1 MRMKIKKIAID
12 VLKPHEPN
20 IIEYAKT
27 LSELTGVDGVTIRSV
42 EIDEK
47 TESIEMSIEGS
58 DIDFDEVRK
67 TIESLGGSIHS
78 VDLVSA
84 GTKVVEPDNINEG

>member
-1 MRMKIKKIAID
+1 MKIKKIAID

-20 IIEYAKT
+20 IIKYAKT
-27 LSELTGVDGVTIRSV
+27 LSELDGVDGVTIRSV

-47 TESIEMSIEGS
+47 TESIEISMEGN

-67 TIESLGGSIHS
+67 TVESLGGSIHS
-78 VDLVSA
+78 VDIVSA
-84 GTKVVEPDNINEG
+84 GKKVVEPDNINEG

>member
-1 MRMKIKKIAID
+1 MKIKKIAID

-20 IIEYAKT
+20 IISYANA
-27 LSELTGVDGVTIRSV
+27 LSELDGVDGVTVRSV

-47 TESIEMSIEGS
+47 TESVEISIEGS
-58 DIDFDEVRK
+58 DVDFEKVK
-67 TIESLGGSIHS
+67 ETIESLGGSIHS

-84 GTKVVEPDNINEG
+84 GKKIVEPDNINEG

>member
-1 MRMKIKKIAID
+1 MNIKKIVID

-20 IIEYAKT
+20 IIEYSKA
-27 LSELTGVDGVTIRSV
+27 LSELNGVDGVTIRSV

-47 TESIEMSIEGS
+47 TESIEMSLEGGN
-58 DIDFDEVRK
+58 IDFEEVK
-67 TIESLGGSIHS
+67 KVVESLGGSIHS

-84 GTKVVEPDNINEG
+84 GVKIVEPDNINEG